1 MSSYVKP
8 IPANKVEMA
17 LGRIFVSIFN
27 ILPSFITYH
36 IMCCEC
42 LVLEIFMVHGV
53 NIFFVITCEQVELW
67 FSGQQELENPQDPD
81 VPPVFDR
88 QGKLKNVSYTYTLCV
103 LQ

>member
-1 MSSYVKP
+1 
-8 IPANKVEMA
+8 MA
-17 LGRIFVSIFN
+17 LGKIFVSIFN